1 MEILIL
7 GGTGA
12 MGVPLVKLLSKDDK
26 LFVTSRS
33 KKENKENIT
42 YIQGNAKDPEFFSSL
57 MNRKYDSII
66 DFMVYRTEELKKRLP
81 ILLDYTNQYFFFSSS
96 RCYADSNT
104 RIT

>member
-12 MGVPLVKLLSKDDK
+12 MGVPLVKLLSKDNK

-57 MNRKYDSII
+57 NFSPFQHFNFI
-66 DFMVYRTEELKKRLP
+66 FV
-81 ILLDYTNQYFFFSSS
+81 LLLYHCRSVQNS
-96 RCYADSNT
+96 
-104 RIT
+104 